1 MPATN
6 QTDQEPPLRSK
17 HAPAPSKKLT
27 GASNTATPEI
37 SAHSE
42 AVALK
47 RAEDAKRASEQHQ
60 QCLPLPP
67 AVAETSHV
75 LPPGIKRSRDVS
87 EADLSYHSSSGKDD
101 NDSSTALKRP
111 KNSEHTGSGSPS
123 LSTTTKASK
132 KKNKDA
138 VDDSG
143 FLADINVASLSNGN
157 DKPRHENRGQ
167 DVDKFFSA
175 KYSENGIDGK
185 PRTYRD
191 SKKVRINDL

>member
-111 KNSEHTGSGSPS
+111 KSIEEV
-123 LSTTTKASK
+123 LSSSTIPRPTQM
-132 KKNKDA
+132 NKT
-138 VDDSG
+138 
-143 FLADINVASLSNGN
+143 NLSNIHG
-157 DKPRHENRGQ
+157 
-167 DVDKFFSA
+167 
-175 KYSENGIDGK
+175 
-185 PRTYRD
+185 
-191 SKKVRINDL
+191 DLGPPLVAALLLSMFLH